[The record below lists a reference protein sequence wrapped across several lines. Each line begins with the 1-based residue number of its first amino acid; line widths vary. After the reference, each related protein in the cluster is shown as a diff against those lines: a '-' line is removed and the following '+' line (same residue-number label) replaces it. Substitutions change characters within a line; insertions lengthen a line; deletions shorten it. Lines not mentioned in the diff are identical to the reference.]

1 MVIRSFTLP
10 LVLLLCQSLGAL
22 AAIDPDS
29 ALASIIGT
37 YNVTFALVAVPS
49 DVAYS
54 LIPEG
59 YSILPPAAKQFPGIG
74 EDDLPIFIELG
85 REANAGPPL
94 LNFENFQ
101 EAKIEVPNV
110 ARLND
115 SSPFL
120 YKRWIA
126 VDNTL
131 DVIGSW
137 VQFGLNTSKEE
148 FNPTNSSNA
157 TSFDYSI
164 VDAVDGT
171 FTPIEGETTWPL
183 RTFQAVGG
191 QPWYVRGVPHL
202 RSTLLRRVVRSGHV
216 LVGSVTLHPPY
227 AGPNATEPATF
238 AAQAI
243 HGIFGFKIVG
253 PLICKQF
260 V

>member
-131 DVIGSW
+131 DVVGSW

-183 RTFQAVGG
+183 STFQAVGG
-191 QPWYVRGVPHL
+191 QPWFAEYPTCAQHFYEESSVPVTYL
-202 RSTLLRRVVRSGHV
+202 S
-216 LVGSVTLHPPY
+216 GSVTLHPPY
-227 AGPNATEPATF
+227 AGPNATEPTTF